1 MTVIETQPYEG
12 QKPGTSGLRKSTKT
26 FLQPNYTENFVQCIL
41 NSVGPQLEGCTL
53 VVGGDG
59 RHFVKEAAK
68 KIVQIAAANKVKHVI
83 VGQNGIFSTPAVSC
97 IIRKREALGGIVL
110 TASHN
115 PGGIDAD
122 FGIKFNTGNGGP
134 APDSVTN
141 AIYELTK
148 KISQYSLCPDIN
160 PNLGQVGTQT
170 FDCEGR
176 IFTVEVVDSVQDYLD
191 FMKEIFDFDALR
203 RLIKANTPPPT
214 QGSSKRPALRIL
226 INCLHGVTGPYCQRI
241 LAEELGA
248 QLGDIRNRVPLE
260 DFGGGHPDPNLTYA
274 KELVDAMSSGVF
286 DFGAAFDGD
295 GGRPQHD
302 PGKEGVLRDS
312 VGLAG
317 RPGGQPGVHP
327 VLPAHGHPGPGAQHA
342 HGRCRRPGGREE
354 GPGHVRGAHRLE
366 VLRQPHGRGEAVP
379 VRRGELWHGL
389 RPHTGER
396 WNLGLPG
403 LAVRDGPHRSR
414 GAGAVGSPLEELR
427 PQLLHALRLRRLRE
441 PALQ

>member
-26 FLQPNYTENFVQCIL
+26 FLQPNYTENFIQCIL
-41 NSVGPQLEGCTL
+41 DSVGPQLEGCTL

-160 PNLGQVGTQT
+160 PNLGQLGTQT

-176 IFTVEVVDSVQDYLD
+176 TFTVEVVDSVQDYLD

-203 RLIKANTPPPT
+203 RLIKASSDPPT

-226 INCLHGVTGPYCQRI
+226 VNCLHGVTGPYCQRI

-260 DFGGGHPDPNLTYA
+260 
-274 KELVDAMSSGVF
+274 
-286 DFGAAFDGD
+286 
-295 GGRPQHD
+295 
-302 PGKEGVLRDS
+302 
-312 VGLAG
+312 
-317 RPGGQPGVHP
+317 
-327 VLPAHGHPGPGAQHA
+327 
-342 HGRCRRPGGREE
+342 
-354 GPGHVRGAHRLE
+354 
-366 VLRQPHGRGEAVP
+366 
-379 VRRGELWHGL
+379 
-389 RPHTGER
+389 
-396 WNLGLPG
+396 
-403 LAVRDGPHRSR
+403 
-414 GAGAVGSPLEELR
+414 
-427 PQLLHALRLRRLRE
+427 
-441 PALQ
+441 

>member
-41 NSVGPQLEGCTL
+41 DSVGPQLEGCTL

-160 PNLGQVGTQT
+160 PNLEQLGTQT

-176 IFTVEVVDSVQDYLD
+176 TFTVEVVDSVQDYLD

-203 RLIKANTPPPT
+203 RLIK
-214 QGSSKRPALRIL
+214 GSSKRPALRIL
-226 INCLHGVTGPYCQRI
+226 VNCLHGVTGPYCQRI
-241 LAEELGA
+241 LAEELGSSVGRHPQPGSA
-248 QLGDIRNRVPLE
+248 GRLRRRTSRPKPHLCQRARGHDVLGRLRLWRRIRRRW
-260 DFGGGHPDPNLTYA
+260 G
-274 KELVDAMSSGVF
+274 
-286 DFGAAFDGD
+286 
-295 GGRPQHD
+295 PQHD
-302 PGKEGVLRDS
+302 SGEERVLRDS

-317 RPGGQPGVHP
+317 RPGGQPGLHP
-327 VLPAHGHPGPGAQHA
+327 LLPAHGRPGPGAQHA
-342 HGRCRRPGGREE
+342 HGRCRGPGGREE
-354 GPGHVRGAHRLE
+354 GPGHVPRCPPAGSISATSWTRGSCPCAARRAL
-366 VLRQPHGRGEAVP
+366 VRAPTTYGRK
-379 VRRGELWHGL
+379 
-389 RPHTGER
+389 TGSGPA
-396 WNLGLPG
+396 WPG
-403 LAVRDGPHRSR
+403 CP
-414 GAGAVGSPLEELR
+414 
-427 PQLLHALRLRRLRE
+427 
-441 PALQ
+441 